1 MSRRKK
7 NETRKIS
14 NNNRCINKTYK
25 ESRLESIE
33 RKLKRIYEIKDIA
46 RKVLEK
52 IETIRTNE
60 IKILNKQNGK

>member
-1 MSRRKK
+1 MSKRKK

-14 NNNRCINKTYK
+14 NNNRCIKKTYK

-52 IETIRTNE
+52 IETIRKNE
-60 IKILNKQNGK
+60 IKILNK